1 MKYVEQIA
9 YILVVIGAAIYLPFR
24 SVAPY
29 VFVVGAALL
38 LGTHLAER
46 YKGNNLRLKRIIRTR
61 HLVGILYIV
70 SAYYMFQ
77 PGMYWLPLLSVGV
90 ALELY
95 SMWVISKEEKKS

>member
-9 YILVVIGAAIYLPFR
+9 YILVLAGAALYLPFR
-24 SVAPY
+24 TIAPY
-29 VFVVGAALL
+29 VFVIGAVLL

-46 YKGNNLRLKRIIRTR
+46 YQGSNLRLKRIMRTR
-61 HLVGILYIV
+61 HLVGILYV
-70 SAYYMFQ
+70 AAAWFMFQ

-95 SMWVISKEEKKS
+95 SLWVISREEK